1 MCDGR
6 RHVPRQG
13 KYGGSPKRWRGLR
26 CRRRCSCPAPRRG
39 EGKMA
44 AAAKMAAAEGVREGG
59 GREEEGGRRR
69 RAAGS
74 RTRPQWRS
82 FCSRGRRGVRAG
94 ARCGASPAAPRFNP
108 PSPPVPA
115 PPLLPPPPPPSFS
128 SSAPGPGRRSSRSAW
143 VPIAPVRRGAAP
155 PLPAEGSRDGR
166 EGGGWQ
172 RGPSGLAAC
181 VFGVKECVF
190 GVGARVS
197 QSLSVGVSQGG
208 REVR

>member
-1 MCDGR
+1 M
-6 RHVPRQG
+6 
-13 KYGGSPKRWRGLR
+13 
-26 CRRRCSCPAPRRG
+26 RG
-39 EGKMA
+39 EPS
-44 AAAKMAAAEGVREGG
+44 
-59 GREEEGGRRR
+59 
-69 RAAGS
+69 RAALQPPLS
-74 RTRPQWRS
+74 ARPR
-82 FCSRGRRGVRAG
+82 
-94 ARCGASPAAPRFNP
+94 PAA
-108 PSPPVPA
+108 S
-115 PPLLPPPPPPSFS
+115 PPPPPPSFS

-181 VFGVKECVF
+181 VFGVKACVF